1 MIDGVNRETIYT
13 QMMQS
18 IDTMS
23 VPQEGVGGFS
33 LIKVGKDVR
42 QAQNLGQAKLLKKP
56 NSWAKFSSTL
66 DCKNHKISVQ
76 VMSSIRVDKS
86 I

>member
-1 MIDGVNRETIYT
+1 
-13 QMMQS
+13 MMQS

-42 QAQNLGQAKLLKKP
+42 QAQNLGQAKLLKKNLIP
-56 NSWAKFSSTL
+56 GQSFHRLLTAKITKFQY
-66 DCKNHKISVQ
+66 K
-76 VMSSIRVDKS
+76 
-86 I
+86 